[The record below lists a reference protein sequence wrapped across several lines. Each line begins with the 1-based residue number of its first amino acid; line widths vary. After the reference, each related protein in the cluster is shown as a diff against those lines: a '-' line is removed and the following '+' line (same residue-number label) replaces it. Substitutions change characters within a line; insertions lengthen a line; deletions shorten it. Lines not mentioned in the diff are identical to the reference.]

1 MLKYIPILL
10 FILSPFSL
18 SYGQKAANLMKNYVP
33 SPEAYALMQYEAIP
47 VSKHTGVPSVNI
59 LHLQFFSCQ
68 KDECVWYYMP

>member
-1 MLKYIPILL
+1 MESHIQKKYKKIIDNIICKMLKYIPILL

-47 VSKHTGVPSVNI
+47 VSKHWTHSG
-59 LHLQFFSCQ
+59 
-68 KDECVWYYMP
+68 